1 MKNIT
6 LSMDDDLAGWVRV
19 EAAKAG
25 KSVSR
30 YLADTL
36 AEKRGPKVTQKDS
49 ARRFLSGPGLP
60 GVTKDLPSR
69 AELYDDIL
77 LHRHQRVALR
87 PGSASPHQP
96 GRGGKTR
103 SPRR

>member
-6 LSMDDDLAGWVRV
+6 LSMDDDLASWVRV

-30 YLADTL
+30 YLADML
-36 AEKRGPKVTQKDS
+36 AEKRGPKVTQKES
-49 ARRFLSGPGLP
+49 ARRFLGGAGFP

-69 AELYDDIL
+69 AELYDEIL
-77 LHRHQRVALR
+77 LYRHQRAPLR
-87 PGSASPHQP
+87 PGSERPRKAD
-96 GRGGKTR
+96 GRR
-103 SPRR
+103 

>member
-6 LSMDDDLAGWVRV
+6 LSMQDDLASWVRV

-36 AEKRGPKVTQKDS
+36 AEKRGPAVTQKES
-49 ARRFLSGPGLP
+49 ARRFLSGPGFP
-60 GVTKDLPSR
+60 GVTKQLPSR
-69 AELYDDIL
+69 TELYDEIL
-77 LHRHQRVALR
+77 LRRHQRAPLR
-87 PGSASPHQP
+87 PGSKRPRKAGS
-96 GRGGKTR
+96 RG
-103 SPRR
+103 